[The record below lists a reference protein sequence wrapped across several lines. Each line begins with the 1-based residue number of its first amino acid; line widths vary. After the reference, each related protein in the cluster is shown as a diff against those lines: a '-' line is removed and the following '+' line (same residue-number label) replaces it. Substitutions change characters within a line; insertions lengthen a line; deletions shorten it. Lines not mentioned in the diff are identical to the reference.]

1 MPFRRTL
8 RAMRPDTRATT
19 RHLAV
24 LVLTGAVV
32 LPAGAAAAATP
43 PAVPAAVPAATR
55 SAAPTATTRIV
66 VRGLPGTQRAA
77 ERAVAAVGGRVT
89 RRLPII
95 DGVAALVP
103 AGALGRL
110 RTSPGV
116 ADVTPDAAGRV
127 LGLDPVLGYDTATD
141 TGGLPLIRAIVGADK
156 LWAKG
161 WTGKGVDVAVI
172 DTGVAPVKGLTSGNV
187 VNGPDLSF
195 DSQRADL
202 RHKDGFGHGTHM
214 ASIIAGRDTAG
225 SVASYATPG
234 TFTGLAPDAR
244 VVSVRVGASD
254 GMADVS
260 QVIAA
265 IGWVAENRNRN
276 GLNIRVLNLSF
287 GTDGTQDWRLDPLA
301 YAAEAAWRR
310 GVLVVVAAGNDGT
323 TKTELANPAMDP
335 NLLAV
340 GASDP
345 QGTVTTSDDVLPA
358 FSNRG
363 TARRYVDVVA
373 PGVRVLGLR
382 DPNGLVDQTYPAS
395 RVGNR
400 LTRGSGT
407 SQATAV
413 VSGAA
418 ALLIGAYPSLT
429 PNQVKNALVATAKV
443 SPVGT
448 PKRMGAGIVNVA
460 GAAALVAAGG
470 ASPAGSPA
478 GLGQGTGT
486 LEGARGS
493 VHAEDRGIALV
504 GEKDI
509 FGRAWAPSTFASRT
523 TAGTTWTAGTWNGST
538 WTGSSWTATGDWA
551 TSSWSGT
558 SWAGITWGGRTW
570 TSRTFAANSWDG
582 RSWVSEGWSGRSWVA
597 DAWSG
602 RSWVSAAW
610 ASGAWG

>member
-1 MPFRRTL
+1 MRLRRTL
-8 RAMRPDTRATT
+8 RTARRDTRATT
-19 RHLAV
+19 RRVAV
-24 LVLTGAVV
+24 LVLSASAA
-32 LPAGAAAAATP
+32 LPAGAAAASVAPAPTAPHPTAAAAAAARAAT
-43 PAVPAAVPAATR
+43 PAATAR
-55 SAAPTATTRIV
+55 VV
-66 VRGLPGTQRAA
+66 VRGLPGTQRGV
-77 ERAVAAVGGRVT
+77 ERAVVAVGGRVT

-103 AGALGRL
+103 NGALGRL

-116 ADVTPDAAGRV
+116 AAVTPDTAGRV
-127 LGLDPVLGYDTATD
+127 LGLDPGLGYDTATD
-141 TGGLPLIRAIVGADK
+141 TGGLPLIRSIVGADK

-161 WTGKGVDVAVI
+161 WTGKGVDVAVV

-195 DSQRADL
+195 DSQRTDL
-202 RHKDGFGHGTHM
+202 RYKDGFGHGTHM
-214 ASIIAGRDTAG
+214 ASIIAGRDTPG
-225 SVASYATPG
+225 SVASYAAPG

-244 VVSVRVGASD
+244 LVSLKVGASD

-265 IGWVAENRNRN
+265 IGWVAENRDRN

-287 GTDGTQDWRLDPLA
+287 GTDATQDWRQDPLA
-301 YAAEAAWRR
+301 FATEAAWRR

-323 TKTELANPAMDP
+323 TKAELANPAMDP

-345 QGTVTTSDDVLPA
+345 MGTVSTSDDVLPA

-363 TARRYVDVVA
+363 TNDRYVDVVA
-373 PGVRVLGLR
+373 PGTHVLGLR
-382 DPNGLVDQTYPAS
+382 DPNGLIDQTYPAS
-395 RVGNR
+395 RVGTR

-418 ALLIGAYPSLT
+418 ALLIGAFPSLT

-448 PKRMGAGIVNVA
+448 PRKMGAGIVNVA

-470 ASPAGSPA
+470 ASPAGSTA
-478 GLGQGTGT
+478 GSGQGTGT
-486 LEGARGS
+486 LEGARGT
-493 VHAEDRGIALV
+493 VHAVDRGVALV
-504 GEKDI
+504 GERDI
-509 FGRAWAPSTFASRT
+509 FGRAWSPSTFAARAAT
-523 TAGTTWTAGTWNGST
+523 GTTWTAGTWNGST
-538 WTGSSWTATGDWA
+538 WTGTSWTATGDWA
-551 TSSWSGT
+551 APAWSGT
-558 SWAGITWGGRTW
+558 SWSGAAWGGRTW
-570 TSRTFAANSWDG
+570 TPRTFAANSWDG
-582 RSWVSEGWSGRSWVA
+582 RSWVS

-602 RSWVSAAW
+602 RSWVSASW
-610 ASGAWG
+610 ASGSWS